1 MANPGNEISSLD
13 FKNIIG
19 GPLIAVVEA
28 QAQAALSTVNY
39 IKSVGFD
46 ADGKVVNVS
55 FLYPKEVYP
64 YRPGNKGQVVQINN
78 LVGGAG
84 YSTAPSVTFS
94 AAPAS
99 GRTATGTAVI
109 SGGVVTGIL
118 ITDPGEG
125 YTGNPTVT
133 IGTPPAVAAAAAGGG
148 TPTPPAPA
156 TATTVIGTDA
166 PKEAVYR
173 EMELKVPILTMLPI
187 PYLRIEEVTIDFN
200 VKINSMET
208 YSSSDELNIGGS
220 LEFQQGWGSGSVK
233 LNVSASYKRTTA
245 AGTQVE
251 RTYDMAVHVRAV
263 QDETPGG
270 LENILGILEQAVVS
284 TPTKKVGA

>member
-1 MANPGNEISSLD
+1 MPNPGNEISSLD
-13 FKNIIG
+13 FRNIIG

-55 FLYPKEVYP
+55 FRYPKEIYP
-64 YRPGNKGQVVQINN
+64 YRPGNKGQIVRVTIDEGK
-78 LVGGAG
+78 GGAG
-84 YSTAPSVTFS
+84 YTDPPIVTFEKPTNGR
-94 AAPAS
+94 AAA
-99 GRTATGTAVI
+99 GTAVI
-109 SGGVVTGIL
+109 SGGKVTGVQ

-125 YTGNPTVT
+125 YTSVSATTVT
-133 IGTPPAVAAAAAGGG
+133 IAPPTAAAAAGSST
-148 TPTPPAPA
+148 TPTTTWE
-156 TATTVIGTDA
+156 TAEARCEIGTQA
-166 PKEAVYR
+166 PTPAAYQQ
-173 EMELKVPILTMLPI
+173 MELQVPILTMLPI
-187 PYLRIEEVTIDFN
+187 PYIRIEEMSLDFN

-208 YSSSDELNIGGS
+208 YNVSDQLDIGGA

-233 LNVSASYKRTTA
+233 LNVSASYKRTTS
-245 AGTQVE
+245 AGTSVE

-270 LENILGILEQAVVS
+270 LETILGILEQAVVS
-284 TPTKKVGA
+284 TPVIE